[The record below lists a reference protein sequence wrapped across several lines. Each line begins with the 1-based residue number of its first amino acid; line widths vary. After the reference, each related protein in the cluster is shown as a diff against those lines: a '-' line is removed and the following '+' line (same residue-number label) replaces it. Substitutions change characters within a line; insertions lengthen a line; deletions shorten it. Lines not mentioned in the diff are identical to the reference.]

1 MRTSLVPNT
10 SMLTSS
16 FRTIR
21 KDELNYISELKTAY
35 MNGRKQI
42 EVHIADSRR
51 GKIYVIKSR

>member
-10 SMLTSS
+10 CMLTSS

-35 MNGRKQI
+35 MNGRFWKNRLLYAYMYSYYWPLQ
-42 EVHIADSRR
+42 
-51 GKIYVIKSR
+51 

>member
-21 KDELNYISELKTAY
+21 KDELNYISKLKTAY
-35 MNGRKQI
+35 MNGRFWKNRLLYAYMYGYYWPVQ
-42 EVHIADSRR
+42 
-51 GKIYVIKSR
+51 